1 MNKINSISLST
12 LIEESKDGEWGKGE
26 SLPKYREM
34 IVIRGTDFEKIK
46 IGSLE
51 GIPKRFIP
59 LSIANRKKLN
69 PDDILIETAG
79 GTEDNPTG
87 KVVFISDDYLSR
99 YKNHDFTCAS
109 FSRFIRIDKNKAN
122 PLFIYFYL
130 QFLYDSRISYMFHTQ
145 HTGVAR
151 FQWTKFS
158 NYKLFLLPDSKKQQI
173 IAAILNTY
181 DALMKV
187 NNQRIKLLEETASE
201 LYKEWFVRLRF
212 PEYKNTKFVK
222 GIPEAWE
229 LKPILSLCSR
239 ITDGTHDTPK
249 PLKEGIPLITGKH
262 LIDGRIDF
270 ESAYKISLEDHEKIK
285 RRSGLVKGD
294 ILFSNIGTI
303 GSTAVVNEDFEYS
316 VKNVII
322 FKPALSQY
330 SLFLYY
336 MILSEGVREQM
347 LMDAFGTSQQFISL
361 GYIRKLKTII
371 PTKNLIF
378 RFSEIVVP
386 MFEQIQNLQQQNTHL
401 RQIRDRL
408 LPRLISGKLQV
419 NFDKVLLNSKTE

>member
-1 MNKINSISLST
+1 MYDIKKFGELY
-12 LIEESKDGEWGKGE
+12 LEPSKNG
-26 SLPKYREM
+26 
-34 IVIRGTDFEKIK
+34 
-46 IGSLE
+46 
-51 GIPKRFIP
+51 
-59 LSIANRKKLN
+59 
-69 PDDILIETAG
+69 
-79 GTEDNPTG
+79 
-87 KVVFISDDYLSR
+87 LSR
-99 YKNHDFTCAS
+99 SSIINGNGVKIVNMGELFGYPRMRNPEMRRVTTNTKE
-109 FSRFIRIDKNKAN
+109 NKAFGVSEGDLLFARRSLVAEGAGKCNIILEVESPTVFESSIIRVRLNKKISN
-122 PLFIYFYL
+122 PLFYYYYFSSSIGFGAIQTIVNEVAASGIRSSEL
-130 QFLYDSRISYMFHTQ
+130 AKLKVLYPKVDVQNR
-145 HTGVAR
+145 
-151 FQWTKFS
+151 
-158 NYKLFLLPDSKKQQI
+158 
-173 IAAILNTY
+173 IAAYVNNY
-181 DALMKV
+181 DELIEI
-187 NNQRIKLLEETASE
+187 NNQRIKLLEETAHE
-201 LYKEWFVRLRF
+201 LYKEWFVRMRF
-212 PEYKNTKFVK
+212 PEYKKAKFVK

-229 LKPILSLCSR
+229 VKPILSLCSR

-249 PLKEGIPLITGKH
+249 PLEEGIPLITGKH

-285 RRSGLVKGD
+285 KRSGLVKGD

-303 GSTAVVNEDFEYS
+303 GSTAVVYEEFEYS

-419 NFDKVLLNSKTE
+419 NFDKILLNSKTEN